1 MIETSGTVSEK
12 IILEPALLRHIPT
25 ADAFGLPCFELP
37 CLASLAD
44 ESNDLFDEKKKQR
57 YFVRLNRSLQFLII
71 ESILMLI
78 LPDKKIHIFEG
89 KELKIKVKNVFS
101 IFFEMFEQSSKRH
114 EERNLFFLPRERE
127 KKRKGRRFMNITF
140 RKL

>member
-1 MIETSGTVSEK
+1 MTSDRNEWNRFRKDNTRAGPVAPYSDGRRIRAAMFRAAMPRLSCGRIERSFRRE
-12 IILEPALLRHIPT
+12 
-25 ADAFGLPCFELP
+25 
-37 CLASLAD
+37 
-44 ESNDLFDEKKKQR
+44 KKQR

-78 LPDKKIHIFEG
+78 LPDKKIHIFER

-127 KKRKGRRFMNITF
+127 RKKGKGAD
-140 RKL
+140 L